1 MDEDTVKNEPDN
13 DLDVCKKTC
22 DEYLNNWKRAAADL
36 INYKKDEAERMAFLG
51 KYAKESMIFNILP
64 IIDSIELAKKSIPES
79 LQQDPWTSGFTQ
91 IQNQIKDF
99 LKKEGIEEIE
109 TVGKK
114 FDPNFMEAVG
124 EVEAAFAEAS
134 AGQRAES
141 ETVAEELQKGYKIED
156 RILRPAK
163 VKISK

>member
-1 MDEDTVKNEPDN
+1 MRRIRRFCGNP
-13 DLDVCKKTC
+13 
-22 DEYLNNWKRAAADL
+22 EYLRLSRWQSHRGSS
-36 INYKKDEAERMAFLG
+36 IP
-51 KYAKESMIFNILP
+51 KESGP
-64 IIDSIELAKKSIPES
+64 EALA
-79 LQQDPWTSGFTQ
+79 QDNWITGFLQ